1 MVRIAHFGDT
11 HIKNLKYHYE
21 YRKAFEEIYQT
32 LREQDV
38 DYIVHAAAL
47 KQVPSCEFYPMEA
60 IQTNI
65 FLNVLMLL

>member
-21 YRKAFEEIYQT
+21 YRKAFEGIYKT

-38 DYIVHAAAL
+38 GIPKMCNPHHRRT
-47 KQVPSCEFYPMEA
+47 PSISVSYC
-60 IQTNI
+60 IR
-65 FLNVLMLL
+65 